1 MSDNVDPDDPND
13 MTDVS
18 GVNRSDELDAP
29 GYADALAELE
39 SILAELERGEADI
52 DHLAERVGRA
62 AELLELCRGRLE
74 GAQVEVTR
82 ILAGLDQDPDDAEPA
97 APPT

>member
-1 MSDNVDPDDPND
+1 MNDATDPNEAERA
-13 MTDVS
+13 
-18 GVNRSDELDAP
+18 NRSDQLDAL

-52 DHLAERVGRA
+52 DHLAERVARA
-62 AELLELCRGRLE
+62 AELLELCRGRLA

-82 ILAGLDQDPDDAEPA
+82 ILAGIDQDPDDAEPA
-97 APPT
+97 APAT

>member
-1 MSDNVDPDDPND
+1 MSDATDPNE
-13 MTDVS
+13 
-18 GVNRSDELDAP
+18 VNHANRPGELDAL

-52 DHLAERVGRA
+52 DHLAERVARA
-62 AELLELCRGRLE
+62 AELLELCRGRLA

-82 ILAGLDQDPDDAEPA
+82 ILAGIDHDPDDTDPA
-97 APPT
+97 TPPT